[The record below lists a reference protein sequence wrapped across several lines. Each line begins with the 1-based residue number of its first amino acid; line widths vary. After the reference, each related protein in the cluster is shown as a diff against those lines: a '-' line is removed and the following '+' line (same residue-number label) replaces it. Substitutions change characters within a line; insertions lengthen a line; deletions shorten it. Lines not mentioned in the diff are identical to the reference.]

1 MAPLV
6 LSIRL
11 NKHCLQNYVVFAKRL
26 LTHHYIT
33 YHLYIPMPFLLIK
46 GTFHVRNYSPD
57 GDSIRFKPDNPSLIG
72 ELTNGDKAKFNAR
85 GHVQLRIEAIDAL
98 ETHYNPP
105 SGGGTL
111 HQPLG
116 LAYQAV
122 DNLLAF
128 MGITDVEWD
137 SVHRTVL
144 EARDNVPGYILSR
157 AVEKYGRP
165 IAFLFMG
172 NAPKDDGRSVHLSV
186 DHLRE
191 SYNYDALSGGY
202 AYPTY
207 YTGLFSD
214 LREALT
220 DAVRAARADERLI
233 HSADRTTDGV
243 AITSL
248 RSITE
253 EFAILPK
260 LFRRLSEYLVNF
272 DTVEG
277 FKRMLAES
285 REPVLD
291 LRHCHFTHFDTFVE
305 ESGNQIKLT
314 RFPEELV
321 FDEMPTRPVNGFS
334 KLMDR

>member
-1 MAPLV
+1 
-6 LSIRL
+6 
-11 NKHCLQNYVVFAKRL
+11 
-26 LTHHYIT
+26 
-33 YHLYIPMPFLLIK
+33 MPFRLIK

-57 GDSIRFKPDNPSLIG
+57 GDSIRFRPDNPDLIRR
-72 ELTNGDKAKFNAR
+72 LTGGDRARFNAR

-98 ETHYNPP
+98 ETHYNPQ

-116 LAYQAV
+116 LANQAL
-122 DNLLAF
+122 DHLLAF
-128 MGITDVEWD
+128 VGITDVVWD
-137 SVHRTVL
+137 STHRTVL
-144 EARDNVPGYILSR
+144 NALDDVPGYILAR

-165 IAFLFMG
+165 ITFVFTG
-172 NAPKDDGRSVHLSV
+172 NAPEDDGRNVRLEV
-186 DHLRE
+186 DRLRE
-191 SYNYDALSGGY
+191 SYNYDALVGGY

-220 DAVRAARADERLI
+220 DAVRAARADGRLI
-233 HSADRTTDGV
+233 HNADRTTDGV
-243 AITSL
+243 VVTSL
-248 RSITE
+248 GSITE
-253 EFAILPK
+253 EFVILPK

-272 DTVEG
+272 GTVTG
-277 FKRMLAES
+277 FKRKLAES

-291 LRHCHFTHFDTFVE
+291 LRRCHFTHFDTFVE

-321 FDEMPTRPVNGFS
+321 FDEMPARPGNAFAE
-334 KLMDR
+334 LMREMVV

>member
-1 MAPLV
+1 
-6 LSIRL
+6 
-11 NKHCLQNYVVFAKRL
+11 
-26 LTHHYIT
+26 
-33 YHLYIPMPFLLIK
+33 MPFRLIK

-57 GDSIRFKPDNPSLIG
+57 GDSIRFKPDNPDLVRALNG
-72 ELTNGDKAKFNAR
+72 GDKVRFNAR

-98 ETHYNPP
+98 ETHYNPQ

-116 LAYQAV
+116 LANQAL
-122 DNLLAF
+122 DHLLAF
-128 MGITDVEWD
+128 VGITDVEWD
-137 SVHRTVL
+137 STHRTVL
-144 EARDNVPGYILSR
+144 DARDNVPGYILSR
-157 AVEKYGRP
+157 SVEKYGRP
-165 IAFLFMG
+165 IAFLFAG
-172 NAPKDDGRSVHLSV
+172 EDVADDGRNVRLEV
-186 DHLRE
+186 DRLRE
-191 SYNYDALSGGY
+191 SYNYEALSGGF

-220 DAVRAARADERLI
+220 DAVQAARADGRLI

-243 AITSL
+243 VVTSL

-260 LFRRLSEYLVNF
+260 LFRRLSEYLVNVG
-272 DTVEG
+272 TVTG
-277 FKRMLAES
+277 FKRKLAES

-291 LRHCHFTHFDTFVE
+291 LRRCHFTHFDTFVE

-321 FDEMPTRPVNGFS
+321 FDEMPTRPGNAFAELVNVI
-334 KLMDR
+334 